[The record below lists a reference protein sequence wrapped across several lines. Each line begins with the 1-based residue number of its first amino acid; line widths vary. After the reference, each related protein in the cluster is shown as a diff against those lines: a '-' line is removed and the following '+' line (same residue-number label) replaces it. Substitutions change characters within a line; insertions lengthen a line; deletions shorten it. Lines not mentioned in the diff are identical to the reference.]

1 MDPPTALEY
10 YYFVGLGARR
20 TLYRLTTEDTEYT
33 EGEHRFSWG
42 LFPCVL
48 SVPWFYGLPMR
59 LLALLVVWKSLE
71 EFETQRH
78 RGHGEK
84 KDRGGGERNRIGE
97 EEREEGERGEGRR
110 RRRGEG
116 RIWRLGF
123 GGVF

>member
-1 MDPPTALEY
+1 MVMDPPTALEY

-78 RGHGEK
+78 RGHGERR
-84 KDRGGGERNRIGE
+84 RGGEKERG
-97 EEREEGERGEGRR
+97 GEGRR
-110 RRRGEG
+110 GEERGG
-116 RIWRLGF
+116 S
-123 GGVF
+123 GG